1 MTSECS
7 ICMVPFVEK
16 DSKVTLGCSHT
27 FHYGCLLQ
35 WNLASREANHKACP
49 LCRENVGI
57 DETLTNIGAS
67 LMAPPSLNERQIIP
81 QDHVGPNELILNPD
95 HGLAVRCLDCDS
107 DFYQCDGCGIN
118 ICSCQFHF
126 DMRNWEGRR
135 FHCPRNPFDE
145 PVNEAELEEGELPIT
160 YCCRCFVNREER
172 VLDFMMDDH
181 GDIDIFYHENMIE
194 MYENF
199 FNDKSGRNNT
209 QIYARYPSYTFDEF
223 RDHMEQ
229 LFQDEMSSG
238 DNIIDLIDEDI
249 YGEEIVID
257 NIEPTI
263 PSAHAE
269 PLPFHP
275 PRRGAPSQEP
285 PVPRAPPPPPLLNLD
300 ELDEFIEEENAQIP
314 RREINIQ
321 LPQIDNIPPAEA
333 APEAEPVVEL
343 NELIESD
350 GGDWPEIPNR
360 IENVF
365 HDRNYRVDDNR
376 IRYLLR
382 YINDDSRNLDFINN
396 TITESGRDL
405 IIRSN
410 RLFNRHENVT
420 QRTP

>member
-1 MTSECS
+1 
-7 ICMVPFVEK
+7 MVPFVEK

-67 LMAPPSLNERQIIP
+67 LIAPPSLNERQIIP
-81 QDHVGPNELILNPD
+81 HDHVSPDDLILNPD

-118 ICSCQFHF
+118 ICSCPFSL
-126 DMRNWEGRR
+126 DMRDWEGRR

-145 PVNEAELEEGELPIT
+145 PVNEAELEEGEIPET

-199 FNDKSGRNNT
+199 FNDKSGRDNT
-209 QIYARYPSYTFDEF
+209 QIYARYPKYTFDEF
-223 RDHMEQ
+223 KDHMEQ
-229 LFQDEMSSG
+229 IFQDEMSSG

-249 YGEEIVID
+249 YGEGFDVD
-257 NIEPTI
+257 SIEPT
-263 PSAHAE
+263 
-269 PLPFHP
+269 FP
-275 PRRGAPSQEP
+275 PENQAGPALESV
-285 PVPRAPPPPPLLNLD
+285 PVPSAPPPLINLD
-300 ELDEFIEEENAQIP
+300 ELEEFIEEENPQIF
-314 RREINIQ
+314 RREIHIQ
-321 LPQIDNIPPAEA
+321 LPQIDNISPA
-333 APEAEPVVEL
+333 EAEPVVEL
-343 NELIESD
+343 NELMESD

-360 IENVF
+360 IDVNVNVF
-365 HDRNYRVDDNR
+365 HNENYRADDR

-382 YINDDSRNLDFINN
+382 YMNNDARNLDFINN
-396 TITESGRDL
+396 TITETETGRDL

-410 RLFNRHENVT
+410 RLFNRHEHIT